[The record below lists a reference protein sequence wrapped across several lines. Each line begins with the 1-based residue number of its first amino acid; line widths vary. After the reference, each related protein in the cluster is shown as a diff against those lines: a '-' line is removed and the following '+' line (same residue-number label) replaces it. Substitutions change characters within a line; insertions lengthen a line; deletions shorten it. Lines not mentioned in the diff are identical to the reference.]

1 MNETVKIIPCIDLGI
16 TGYNQAWELQQKIFE
31 VVSMA
36 KLNGAILLLE
46 HTPVITIGN
55 NRNRENILC
64 NEGSLG
70 KQGIEL
76 IQSNRGGDVTF
87 HGPGQLVCYPVFDLN
102 HFGKDLGNFVYSLEQ
117 VIIDVLS
124 DYKIKGTRIEKLR
137 GVFVGS
143 GKIASIGIHVKKWI
157 TFHGFSFNINVD
169 LGYFDNIIACGLK
182 DYLPVSLEKLLKKP
196 VTVSD
201 VKELVIQKFEKIF
214 DIEVEAGPA
223 TFLDHL
229 S

>member
-1 MNETVKIIPCIDLGI
+1 MNETDKTIPCFDLGI
-16 TGYNQAWELQQKIFE
+16 TGYNPAWELQQKIFE
-31 VVSMA
+31 MVISG
-36 KLNGAILLLE
+36 KFKGAILLLE
-46 HTPVITIGN
+46 HNPVITIGN
-55 NRNRENILC
+55 NRNQENILSDKETL
-64 NEGSLG
+64 NR
-70 KQGIEL
+70 QGIEL

-87 HGPGQLVCYPVFDLN
+87 HGPGQLICYPVFDLN
-102 HFGKDLGNFVYSLEQ
+102 HFGKDVGNFVYNLEQ
-117 VIIDVLS
+117 VVIDVLA

-157 TFHGFSFNINVD
+157 TYHGFSFNVNVD
-169 LGYFDNIIACGLK
+169 LGYFNNIIACGLK
-182 DYLPVSLEKLLKKP
+182 DYLPVSLEKLLTKP
-196 VTVSD
+196 VSVSD

-214 DIEVEAGPA
+214 SIEVEERPA

>member
-1 MNETVKIIPCIDLGI
+1 MNETDKTIPCFDLGI
-16 TGYNQAWELQQKIFE
+16 TGYNPAWELQQKIFE
-31 VVSMA
+31 MVISG
-36 KLNGAILLLE
+36 KFKGAILLLE
-46 HTPVITIGN
+46 HNPVITIGN
-55 NRNRENILC
+55 NRNQENILSDKETL
-64 NEGSLG
+64 NR
-70 KQGIEL
+70 QGIEL

-87 HGPGQLVCYPVFDLN
+87 HGPGQLICYPVFDLN
-102 HFGKDLGNFVYSLEQ
+102 HFGKDVGNFVYNLEQ
-117 VIIDVLS
+117 VVIDVLA

-157 TFHGFSFNINVD
+157 TYHGFSFNVNVD
-169 LGYFDNIIACGLK
+169 LGYFNNIIACGLK
-182 DYLPVSLEKLLKKP
+182 DYLPVSLEKLLTKP
-196 VTVSD
+196 VSVSD

-214 DIEVEAGPA
+214 SIEVEARPA

>member
-1 MNETVKIIPCIDLGI
+1 MNETVKKIPCFDLGI
-16 TGYNQAWELQQKIFE
+16 TGYNPAWELQQKIFE
-31 VVSMA
+31 VVSMD

-46 HTPVITIGN
+46 HNPVITIGN
-55 NRNRENILC
+55 NRNQENILSDKETL
-64 NEGSLG
+64 NR
-70 KQGIEL
+70 QGIEL

-87 HGPGQLVCYPVFDLN
+87 HGPGQLICYPVFDLN
-102 HFGKDLGNFVYSLEQ
+102 YFGKDLGNFVYNLEQ
-117 VIIDVLS
+117 VVIDVLA

-157 TFHGFSFNINVD
+157 TYHGFSFNVNVD
-169 LGYFDNIIACGLK
+169 LGYFNNIIACGLK
-182 DYLPVSLEKLLKKP
+182 DYLPVSLEKLLTKP
-196 VTVSD
+196 VSVSD

-214 DIEVEAGPA
+214 SIEVEARPA